1 MTYSIPIA
9 TPATRTKLRTP
20 ENYSPFSGMCSVCID
35 GCVGSCEIGSSA
47 LRGSEAVYPVV
58 DAKTQTASEKDYPV
72 DLSHFNISGSTFGAQ
87 GIEADSDQAIFPRAN
102 LETEVGRGAEK
113 IKLKA
118 PFLLAALAK
127 LNWKDYFAGAALAGL
142 ITVIG
147 EDACDKDSELEV
159 KGGRVYKSPLI
170 DNMVRAFRDHYH
182 GYGAIFLQANV
193 DDEKLGVLEYGID
206 ELGLEAVELKMGQG
220 AKGVQGVGSIPTLEA
235 AQAAAKRGYLVYPDP
250 QEAQVEENYRKGYIS
265 QFFKVGRLPMWDEE
279 HLHRR
284 IEELRSRGARFIS
297 LKVGPYRPADL
308 ARIAKFACLNR
319 VDLVT
324 FDSAGGGT
332 GKSPWKMMNE
342 WGLPTVYLESLL
354 HEFFGI
360 LKGQGLTLPRVA
372 VAGGFALEDQIFK
385 GLALGAPHVN
395 LIGMCRAPMAAAMV
409 GKRVGELVA
418 KGQVPKHLQ
427 EYGTSREEIFAKAR
441 ELKEIYGPDYT
452 KIGPGAIGVYN
463 YVERLKAGLRLLMA
477 LNRKFSLE
485 DIGREDIFA
494 LTREAAAVSGIA
506 LPGEMDRE
514 EIRQILGS

>member
-1 MTYSIPIA
+1 
-9 TPATRTKLRTP
+9 
-20 ENYSPFSGMCSVCID
+20 
-35 GCVGSCEIGSSA
+35 
-47 LRGSEAVYPVV
+47 
-58 DAKTQTASEKDYPV
+58 
-72 DLSHFNISGSTFGAQ
+72 
-87 GIEADSDQAIFPRAN
+87 
-102 LETEVGRGAEK
+102 
-113 IKLKA
+113 
-118 PFLLAALAK
+118 
-127 LNWKDYFAGAALAGL
+127 
-142 ITVIG
+142 
-147 EDACDKDSELEV
+147 
-159 KGGRVYKSPLI
+159 
-170 DNMVRAFRDHYH
+170 
-182 GYGAIFLQANV
+182 
-193 DDEKLGVLEYGID
+193 
-206 ELGLEAVELKMGQG
+206 
-220 AKGVQGVGSIPTLEA
+220 
-235 AQAAAKRGYLVYPDP
+235 
-250 QEAQVEENYRKGYIS
+250 
-265 QFFKVGRLPMWDEE
+265 
-279 HLHRR
+279 
-284 IEELRSRGARFIS
+284 
-297 LKVGPYRPADL
+297 
-308 ARIAKFACLNR
+308 KFACLSE